1 MFTEEQAA
9 EQKQLGRD
17 QGWNEAI
24 EELRL
29 YRYAAKVGGDMT
41 AVEEITK
48 VLQKLAKKGI
58 S

>member
-1 MFTEEQAA
+1 MFTEEEAA
-9 EQKQLGRD
+9 EQLQLGRD

-29 YRYAAKVGGDMT
+29 YRYAAKEGGDMT
-41 AVEEITK
+41 ALEEITK
-48 VLQKLAKKGI
+48 ILNRLARKGL